1 MEYKHYLALDW
12 AQRNMA
18 LAHMTNH
25 SNEIKT
31 IDVTSDIK
39 ALKKYLEQLKGS
51 KILTFEESSPAQ
63 WLYTEL
69 KDSVDEIIVCEP
81 YMNHLLK
88 QGPKNDRVDA
98 IKLLRLLKAD
108 MLKPVFHC
116 TDEFIHIRK
125 LVSGYE
131 DLILGV
137 VQMKNRRSAMFRA
150 VGKRIGSELETSEE
164 RFVLT
169 ALEEMIVLAEK
180 QRLQYEAQF
189 RLIRKKNVMV
199 KNLESIPGIGLINAV
214 KIASVVI
221 DPSRFKHTTAFW
233 LYSGLQKYELISG
246 GKSYGKRSPRYCRK
260 LKSVFKT
267 AALVCART
275 NDGPLRKYYEQLIKE
290 RNYPEHQAR
299 HALARR
305 IATLALGVMKTERA
319 LDESELDK
327 KVLAC

>member
-31 IDVTSDIK
+31 IDVSSDIK
-39 ALKKYLEQLKGS
+39 ALKQYIEQLKGS
-51 KILTFEESSPAQ
+51 KVLTFEESSPAQ
-63 WLYTEL
+63 WLFTEL
-69 KDSVDEIIVCEP
+69 KDHVDEIIVCEP
-81 YMNHLLK
+81 YANHLLK

-98 IKLLRLLKAD
+98 IKLLKLLRAN
-108 MLKPVFHC
+108 MLKRVFHC

-131 DLILGV
+131 DLILNV
-137 VQMKNRRSAMFRA
+137 VQLKNRRSALFRA
-150 VGKRIGSELETSEE
+150 VGQRVGSELGTSEE
-164 RFVLT
+164 NFVLKG
-169 ALEEMIVLAEK
+169 LEESIAVLER

-189 RLIRKKNVMV
+189 RLIRQKSVMV

-214 KIASVVI
+214 KIAAAVV

-233 LYSGLQKYELISG
+233 LYCGLQKYELISG
-246 GKSYGKRSPRYCRK
+246 GRSYGKRSPRYCRK
-260 LKSVFKT
+260 LKAVFKT
-267 AALVCART
+267 AALVCSHT
-275 NDGPLRKYYEQLIKE
+275 DQGPLRKYYEQLLKE
-290 RNYPEHQAR
+290 KNYPEHQAR

-305 IATLALGVMKTERA
+305 IATLALGVMKSERA
-319 LDESELDK
+319 LDEAVLEK
-327 KVLAC
+327 KILAS